1 MDMDLL
7 ETYFRQRPS
16 SGWVIAGLPN
26 VEIRYYLLRGVLFGG
41 LSAPRKSHSPEV
53 TLKDYDDE
61 SHGSDDDELWINI

>member
-41 LSAPRKSHSPEV
+41 LSEPRKPPSPEV
-53 TLKDYDDE
+53 NLKDYDDE
-61 SHGSDDDELWINI
+61 SHSSDDDELWINI